1 MQTLVGCQFK
11 LVVTFIGFLSVVRNC
26 LGFVPQISDSVKP
39 HCHIVNFREI
49 FNTSCLFL
57 CFANWK
63 PDLNRRIFKFS
74 DFGFLGCRLFS
85 GRVHLSWLPGFL
97 MFPPLT
103 YFRINDWTGECGRWS
118 WGSWWGARGG
128 GVGGVK
134 EGEGGGGDGDGG
146 GGEGGGVKGGGGVG
160 GGGGGV
166 GTPQLV

>member
-1 MQTLVGCQFK
+1 MRFE
-11 LVVTFIGFLSVVRNC
+11 
-26 LGFVPQISDSVKP
+26 
-39 HCHIVNFREI
+39 EI
-49 FNTSCLFL
+49 FFTSSHPCL
-57 CFANWK
+57 ANWK
-63 PDLNRRIFKFS
+63 PESESK
-74 DFGFLGCRLFS
+74 DFQILGFLGCRLPS

-146 GGEGGGVKGGGGVG
+146 GEGGGGGGGVKGGGGDG
-160 GGGGGV
+160 GEGGV